1 MWCPRARNDKL
12 SAVKLQML
20 LIMSLCCCVYDSGAR
35 ERRHFWC
42 VLPSAGTHAPHSH
55 RSHSVTVFLLLV
67 LTGPHQFVMVLCLV
81 VVLVSLC
88 IWFVLLFPVYITV
101 LNISVWVCL
110 LTVGPFNSKNSIK
123 SLTLNLVIIVETQ
136 TCWSARTPHSR
147 KVLGSNP
154 GTPAPPRVPNMQLWV
169 CHSCE
174 CERLNLCVLA
184 LGTCAGWTS

>member
-1 MWCPRARNDKL
+1 MCLWQWSQREA
-12 SAVKLQML
+12 AL
-20 LIMSLCCCVYDSGAR
+20 LVCAALCWDTCASQSSLTL
-35 ERRHFWC
+35 F
-42 VLPSAGTHAPHSH
+42 
-55 RSHSVTVFLLLV
+55 SVTVFLLLV

-147 KVLGSNP
+147 KVLGSNL

>member
-20 LIMSLCCCVYDSGAR
+20 LIMSLCCCVFMTVEPERGGTSGVCCPLLGHMR
-35 ERRHFWC
+35 
-42 VLPSAGTHAPHSH
+42 L
-55 RSHSVTVFLLLV
+55 TVIAHTLLQFSCCWSSQD
-67 LTGPHQFVMVLCLV
+67 LTSLMVLCLV

-154 GTPAPPRVPNMQLWV
+154 GTPALPRVPNMQLWV